1 MKKPPKGG
9 FGASWQTGADL
20 NRQEKAA
27 HKERLLDKTVSKL
40 QNLKLITYTNECLIS
55 AGSGININASASTNF
70 SIGVSHVISFTKYID
85 IFINQLLIA

>member
-27 HKERLLDKTVSKL
+27 LRERLLDETVSKL
-40 QNLKLITYTNECLIS
+40 QNLELVANTNECLIS
-55 AGSGININASASTNF
+55 AGCSVSTNASTSTNC
-70 SIGVSHVISFTKYID
+70 SIGVSHVTVSYTHLTLPTIYSV
-85 IFINQLLIA
+85 